1 MSASSFRILV
11 VDDNPAGRYSTS
23 HVLRSVGWTVLEAGT
38 GSEALRLVMDNI
50 DLVILDVN
58 LPDMD
63 GFEVCKQIRS
73 TEEVSHIAVIHLS
86 ATFVK
91 DVDRV
96 HGLESGADGY
106 LVHPVEPPV
115 LIATVRAFLRA
126 RQAEEDRERLLVSE
140 RAARSEAERANQV
153 KDEFLATLSHEL
165 RTPLH
170 AILGWSQLLKT
181 GRLSPEDTANAY
193 SVIER
198 NAQAQAQMIAD
209 LLDISRITSGKLRLD
224 VQPVDPAAMVEG
236 AVITILPAAEA
247 KRIRIVK
254 VLDPSAGPVWGDPAR
269 LQQVIWNLVNNAV
282 KFTPKEGK
290 IEVTVRRIDSQVEI
304 VVADNGQGI
313 EEALLPRI
321 FDRFNQ
327 GDASTTRTHGG
338 LGLGLAIA
346 RQLVELHGGRI
357 TAESAG
363 RDQGA
368 RFAVRLPLSLT
379 NRREVS
385 APAMLGS
392 PDAHDANLVAAVRL
406 DGVRVLVVEDDS
418 DSRQMLG
425 RVLQT
430 CGATIQTSEGMT
442 NAMACIDTF
451 APDILLSDLG
461 MPGHDGFEFIRKLR
475 SNGHNVQ
482 KLPAIALSGFARPED
497 RQRALLA
504 GFQLHM
510 AKPVDP
516 RELTAAIA
524 TLIGRVG
531 EQYTSPSTQSG

>member
-1 MSASSFRILV
+1 MADDSVRILV

-38 GSEALRLVMDNI
+38 GGEALHLATEGI
-50 DLVILDVN
+50 DLIVLDVN

-63 GFEVCKQIRS
+63 GFTVCRRVRA
-73 TEEVSHIAVIHLS
+73 EEKTSRIPIIHLS

-91 DVDRV
+91 DAHKV
-96 HGLESGADGY
+96 HGFEAGADGY

-126 RQAEEDRERLLVSE
+126 RHAEDDRERLLISE
-140 RAARSEAERANQV
+140 RAAREEAERANQV

-170 AILGWSQLLKT
+170 AILGWAQLLKM
-181 GRLSPEDTANAY
+181 GRLSPEDTQNAY
-193 SVIER
+193 AVIER

-247 KRIRIVK
+247 KRIRINK
-254 VLDPSAGPVWGDPAR
+254 LLDPSAGPVWGDPAR
-269 LQQVIWNLVNNAV
+269 LQQVIWNLINNAV

-290 IEVTVRRIDSQVEI
+290 IEVTVRRVNSHVEI
-304 VVADNGQGI
+304 SVADNGQGI
-313 EEALLPRI
+313 DETLLPRI

-346 RQLVELHGGRI
+346 RQLVELHGGQI
-357 TAESAG
+357 SVESAG
-363 RDQGA
+363 KDQGS
-368 RFAVRLPLSLT
+368 RFSVRLPLSLT
-379 NRREVS
+379 NRRDES
-385 APAMLGS
+385 APAMLGAAD
-392 PDAHDANLVAAVRL
+392 PEAANLVAAVRL
-406 DGVRVLVVEDDS
+406 DGVRILVVEDNS
-418 DSRQMLG
+418 DARQMLS

-430 CGATIQTSEGMT
+430 CGATIHAADGMT
-442 NAMACIDTF
+442 HALSAIDAF
-451 APDILLSDLG
+451 SPHLLLSDLG
-461 MPGHDGFEFIRKLR
+461 MPDHDGFEFIRKLR
-475 SNGHNVQ
+475 SSGHHVQ

-497 RQRALLA
+497 RQRALHA

-510 AKPVDP
+510 SKPVDP

-524 TLIGRVG
+524 SLLGRNEALSVS
-531 EQYTSPSTQSG
+531 TS